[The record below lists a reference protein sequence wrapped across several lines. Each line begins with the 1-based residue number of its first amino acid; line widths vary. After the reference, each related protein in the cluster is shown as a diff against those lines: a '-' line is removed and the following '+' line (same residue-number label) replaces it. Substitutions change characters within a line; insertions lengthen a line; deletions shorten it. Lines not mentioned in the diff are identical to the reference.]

1 MNSHGVYLIWRRAF
15 DHGGLHTNAVYA
27 SASAA
32 QDVVDELNKVEQAL
46 VANGNYP
53 TPRQVFSVMHAVL
66 LGDLADLE
74 VLQ

>member
-1 MNSHGVYLIWRRAF
+1 MSSHGVYLIWCRAF
-15 DHGGLHTNAVYA
+15 DRGGLHTNAVYI
-27 SASAA
+27 SESAA
-32 QDVVDELNKVEQAL
+32 QVAIDELNKVEQAL

-66 LGDLADLE
+66 LGDLSELE